1 MTYNKKMK
9 IGKNVTFGENVI
21 ISAVGIIE
29 DNVKIG
35 NNVILEGDINI
46 GSGTKIDHGTI
57 IRGKIKIGKNNWI
70 YPYCVFG
77 TGPQHV
83 SFKEKNVQN
92 SITKFGIIEIGNN
105 NIIREYTTV
114 HLPTVKKKTFVG
126 SNCYIMAYCHIAHDA
141 IIHDNIV
148 MANKTTL
155 SGFVEIFDNANLG
168 LGIDVHQFCKIGAHS
183 MIGMGNSIS
192 KDVLPFSLINKQQ
205 FTKINTIGLKRN
217 KIKKSEINK
226 IEKIYEEKFPIK
238 TAKEWYEKE
247 IVTFMKKS
255 SRGIYF
261 PIFSKNKL

>member
-1 MTYNKKMK
+1 MTHENKMK

-21 ISAVGIIE
+21 VSAVGIIE

-35 NNVILEGDINI
+35 NNVILEGNIKI

-77 TGPQHV
+77 TGPQHI
-83 SFKEKNVQN
+83 SFKEKDIKN
-92 SITKFGIIEIGNN
+92 SEKKFGSIEIGNN
-105 NIIREYTTV
+105 NIIREFSTI
-114 HLPTVKKKTFVG
+114 HLPTVNKKTFLG

-141 IIHDNIV
+141 IVHDDVV

-155 SGFVEIFDNANLG
+155 SGFVEIFNNANLG
-168 LGIDVHQFCKIGAHS
+168 LGIDVHQFCKIGAYS

-205 FTKINTIGLKRN
+205 FTKINAVGLLRN
-217 KIKKSEINK
+217 NIKKSDIKK
-226 IEKIYEEKFPIK
+226 IEQIYKEQFPIK
-238 TAKEWYEKE
+238 DTKYWYEKE
-247 IVTFMKKS
+247 IVDFMKKS
-255 SRGIYF
+255 TREIYF
-261 PIFSKNKL
+261 PIFGKNK